1 MPQVQVFGH
10 AIVPVLLARAVLV
23 TPTHRKIPP
32 ARMSSTSSRA
42 GSTWTAYLILAL
54 AVVIVSSSSI
64 LIRFAQADGVPSL
77 AIAAWRMTL
86 AAIILSGIVAGN
98 PHARRKIAAC
108 SKADYALALAAGIFL
123 ALHFAS
129 WIASLGYTSV
139 ASSTA
144 LVTTNPVWIALA
156 SWLLFREKLGS
167 WLIVGIAAA
176 VGGSML
182 IFWSDARSA
191 AGIAGSNPLLGNS
204 LALIGSLTVCGYLLI
219 GRRLR
224 RTMSLLPYI
233 FLVYSAA
240 ALVLVVTAAVSGTA
254 LFGYTTLAWVCL
266 AGLALGPQL
275 LGHSGINW
283 SLKHIPATFIAI
295 AILGEPVSAALMA
308 WAIFGEGFATLQ
320 LAGFA
325 LLLAGI
331 YIASRDRSSS

>member
-1 MPQVQVFGH
+1 MTSTTAH
-10 AIVPVLLARAVLV
+10 AGPKWIGYV
-23 TPTHRKIPP
+23 
-32 ARMSSTSSRA
+32 
-42 GSTWTAYLILAL
+42 ILAL
-54 AVVIVSSSSI
+54 SVVIVSSASI
-64 LIRFAQADGVPSL
+64 LIRFAQADGVASL

-86 AAIILSGIVAGN
+86 AALALSLVVSLNAG
-98 PHARRKIAAC
+98 ARRQVAEC
-108 SKADYALALAAGIFL
+108 SHKDYALALAAGVFL
-123 ALHFAS
+123 AAHFAS
-129 WIASLGYTSV
+129 WIASLRYTSV

-156 SWLLFREKLGS
+156 SWLLFKEKLGR
-167 WLIVGIAAA
+167 WLIIGIVAA
-176 VGGSML
+176 VGGSLL
-182 IFWSDARSA
+182 IFLSDLSHGAGTGA
-191 AGIAGSNPLLGNS
+191 ADSRPLLGNS

-224 RTMSLLPYI
+224 RSMALLPYV

-240 ALVLVVTAAVSGTA
+240 AATLLLAAIFSGTN
-254 LFGYTTLAWVCL
+254 LAGHTYPAWACL
-266 AGLALGPQL
+266 LGLALGPQL

-308 WAIFGEGFATLQ
+308 WGWFGEGFAPLQ

-331 YIASRDRSSS
+331 YLASRDRNAR

>member
-1 MPQVQVFGH
+1 
-10 AIVPVLLARAVLV
+10 
-23 TPTHRKIPP
+23 
-32 ARMSSTSSRA
+32 MSSTSVNTGTR
-42 GSTWTAYLILAL
+42 WTGYLILAL

-64 LIRFAQADGVPSL
+64 LIRYAQADGVPSL
-77 AIAAWRMTL
+77 AIAAWRMTM
-86 AAIILSGIVAGN
+86 AAIVLSGVVAVN
-98 PHARRKIAAC
+98 ARARQQIATC
-108 SKADYALALAAGIFL
+108 STGHYGLALAAGIFL

-129 WIASLGYTSV
+129 WIASLRYTSV

-156 SWLLFREKLGS
+156 SWLLFKEKLGS
-167 WLIVGIAAA
+167 WLIVGITAA

-182 IFWSDARSA
+182 IFLSDVSA
-191 AGIAGSNPLLGNS
+191 GAGSVGTNPVLGNS
-204 LALIGSLTVCGYLLI
+204 LALIGSLTVCAYLLI

-224 RTMSLLPYI
+224 RTMSLLPYV

-240 ALVLVVTAAVSGTA
+240 ALVLLASAALSATLLSG
-254 LFGYTTLAWVCL
+254 YSNLAWICL

-308 WAIFGEGFATLQ
+308 WGIFGEGFAPLQ

-331 YIASRDRSSS
+331 YIASRDRGSGGSSKNS

>member
-1 MPQVQVFGH
+1 MS
-10 AIVPVLLARAVLV
+10 
-23 TPTHRKIPP
+23 PTHFN
-32 ARMSSTSSRA
+32 A
-42 GSTWTAYLILAL
+42 GNRWVGYAILAL
-54 AVVIVSSSSI
+54 SVVIVSSSSI

-86 AAIILSGIVAGN
+86 AAMVLSGIVAFN
-98 PHARRKIAAC
+98 ARARLQIAEC
-108 SKADYALALAAGIFL
+108 SAKEYGLALAAGVFL
-123 ALHFAS
+123 ALHFAT

-144 LVTTNPVWIALA
+144 LVTTNPVWIALV
-156 SWLLFREKLGS
+156 SWLLFKEKLGG

-182 IFWSDARSA
+182 IFLSDVSA
-191 AGIAGSNPLLGNS
+191 GAGQAGTDPVLGNS

-224 RTMSLLPYI
+224 KTMSLVPYV
-233 FLVYSAA
+233 FMVYSAA
-240 ALVLVVTAAVSGTA
+240 ALVLLAASAVNG
-254 LFGYTTLAWVCL
+254 TTLAGYSNLAWACL
-266 AGLALGPQL
+266 LGLALGPQL

-308 WAIFGEGFATLQ
+308 WGIFGEGFATLQ
-320 LAGFA
+320 LAGFS

-331 YIASRDRSSS
+331 YLASRDRGGN

>member
-1 MPQVQVFGH
+1 MP
-10 AIVPVLLARAVLV
+10 
-23 TPTHRKIPP
+23 PTR
-32 ARMSSTSSRA
+32 TDA
-42 GSTWTAYLILAL
+42 GSRWMGYAILAIS
-54 AVVIVSSSSI
+54 VVIVSSSSI
-64 LIRFAQADGVPSL
+64 LIRFAQADAVPSL

-86 AAIILSGIVAGN
+86 AAIVLGGAIALN
-98 PHARRKIAAC
+98 ARGRQQIAA
-108 SKADYALALAAGIFL
+108 SIAKDYALALAAGVFL
-123 ALHFAS
+123 ALHFAT
-129 WIASLGYTSV
+129 WIASLSYTSV

-156 SWLLFREKLGS
+156 SWLLFKEKLGA

-176 VGGSML
+176 IGGSML
-182 IFWSDARSA
+182 IFLSDLGAEAGQAGAR
-191 AGIAGSNPLLGNS
+191 PLLGNS
-204 LALIGSLTVCGYLLI
+204 LALVGSLAVCGYLLI

-224 RTMSLLPYI
+224 KTMSLLPYV

-240 ALVLVVTAAVSGTA
+240 ALVLLAASLGSGIA
-254 LFGYTTLAWVCL
+254 LRGYSNLAWACL

-308 WAIFGEGFATLQ
+308 WGIFGEGFASLQ

-325 LLLAGI
+325 LLLTGI
-331 YIASRDRSSS
+331 YIASRDRSGG